1 MSIKKEDK
9 YQLVIGLEIHAQLNT
24 KSKIFSTD
32 HNSFGVDP
40 NLNVSVV
47 SLGHPGTMPKLNKSV
62 VEKAIRMGIAC
73 DSEITEFGFFDRKNY
88 FYPDLPKGYQ
98 ITQDKR
104 PICVGG
110 TILIPHCENQ
120 KSVKL
125 NRIHMEEDAGKSI
138 HVANRNE
145 SQIDLNRAG
154 VPLIEIVTEPEIYT
168 ADAAGE
174 ALAEVRR
181 LVRYLNVSDGNMEQ
195 GSLRCDA
202 NVSVKLKTDTELG
215 KKVEVK
221 NMNSIR
227 NVMRAI
233 KFEYNR
239 QINAIESGEEIISE
253 TRTFDVEKG
262 KTFGM
267 RTKEDLNDYRYF
279 PEPDLS
285 PIRVGK
291 HWLSE
296 IKSNMPELPNQLYN
310 RLIKDYKLKKDTALV
325 LIEDQKTAMF
335 FLSVATF
342 SSKYQIAANIIV
354 GSLRSLLSDLK
365 LKLEDIP
372 IQAKQLAEMA
382 DLIGQNKISTSS
394 ASQNLLPQLINVPEE
409 SVERLALKIGLLHD
423 GDEEAIIKI
432 VEEVLAAH
440 PQKVAAYLK
449 GKKGLLGMFMGEV
462 MSKTKG
468 KVDPKMANKLIQ
480 QSLESIK

>member
-1 MSIKKEDK
+1 
-9 YQLVIGLEIHAQLNT
+9 
-24 KSKIFSTD
+24 
-32 HNSFGVDP
+32 
-40 NLNVSVV
+40 
-47 SLGHPGTMPKLNKSV
+47 
-62 VEKAIRMGIAC
+62 
-73 DSEITEFGFFDRKNY
+73 
-88 FYPDLPKGYQ
+88 

-110 TILIPHCENQ
+110 TIPIPHCENQ

-181 LVRYLNVSDGNMEQ
+181 LVRYLDVSDGNMEE

-202 NVSVKLKTDTELG
+202 NISVKLKTEKELG

-233 KFEYNR
+233 KYEYKR
-239 QINAIESGEEIISE
+239 QIHALESGEEIISE

-262 KTFGM
+262 KTFAM
-267 RTKEDLNDYRYF
+267 RTKEDMNDYRYF

-285 PIRVGK
+285 PIQVSEQ
-291 HWLSE
+291 WLGE
-296 IKSNMPELPNQLYN
+296 IKSKMTELPNQLYN
-310 RLIKDYKLKKDTALV
+310 RLVNEYNLKKDTALI
-325 LIEDQKTAMF
+325 LIEDQRTAVF

-342 SSKYQIAANIIV
+342 SDRYQIVANLIV
-354 GSLRSLLSDLK
+354 GALRSLLSDLK
-365 LKLEDIP
+365 LNLEDNA
-372 IQAKQLAEMA
+372 IQAKQLAELA

-394 ASQNLLPQLINVPEE
+394 ASQNLLPKLIDVPEE
-409 SVERLALKIGLLHD
+409 NVAKLAEKIGLLHD
-423 GDEEAIIKI
+423 DDEDAIVKI

-440 PQKVAAYLK
+440 PQKVAEYRK

-462 MSKTKG
+462 IKKTKG
-468 KVDPKMANKLIQ
+468 KADPKMANKLIQ
-480 QSLESIK
+480 QSLETIK